1 MSTALLPHP
10 NQLNHMHIAL
20 LRQRVS
26 GPGGAEATLKN
37 LAWGLVA
44 AGHRVT
50 VYGAGADAD
59 GARALGPQVEFV
71 PVPVWSGKT
80 GRLLSYALNTRRLLS
95 QAQVDVV
102 FSLERTLG
110 PQVYRAG
117 DGCHR
122 EWLARRAPFLSPGR
136 RLLQNLSPFHVTMLW
151 LEQRLF
157 TDPKLSRVIANSR
170 QVQAE
175 IIRHYGVDPGIV
187 RVVYNGLDH
196 RVFRPLAE
204 AERRQ
209 LRQRLGA
216 SNEGEIILF
225 VGSGFARKGLAYLLE
240 AFSCLKD
247 ERTKLWVVGKGRVG
261 GFQRLAQKLGVAQWV
276 RFWGPQ
282 AEVAPFYQAAS
293 LLALPT
299 LYDPCSNVVLEAL
312 GCGCPVLTTAANGA
326 AEFITPGE
334 NGEIMARPDE
344 ISVWAKALKD
354 WLDRNRDPGMG
365 QAARE
370 AVAHLSWETTVSQTL
385 EVLQEA
391 AASRRYAS
399 PLL

>member
-1 MSTALLPHP
+1 
-10 NQLNHMHIAL
+10 MHIAL

-37 LAWGLVA
+37 LAQGLVA

-50 VYGAGADAD
+50 VYGAGAGSD
-59 GARALGPQVEFV
+59 GARTLGPQVEFV

-110 PQVYRAG
+110 PHVYRAG

-136 RLLQNLSPFHVTMLW
+136 RLIQNLSPFHRVMLW
-151 LEQRLF
+151 MEKQLF
-157 TDPKLSRVIANSR
+157 THPELKRVIANSR
-170 QVQAE
+170 QVQEE
-175 IIRHYGVDPGIV
+175 IIRHYGVDPDMV

-204 AERRQ
+204 TERRN
-209 LRQRLGA
+209 LRQRLEA
-216 SNEGEIILF
+216 PKEGGIMLF
-225 VGSGFARKGLAYLLE
+225 AGSGFARKGLTYLLE
-240 AFSCLKD
+240 ACSRLKD
-247 ERTKLWVVGKGRVG
+247 EGQQLWVVGKGRVG
-261 GFQRLAQKLGVAQWV
+261 GYQTLAQKLGVAKRV

-282 AEVAPFYQAAS
+282 AEVAPFYQVAT

-299 LYDPCSNVVLEAL
+299 LYDPCSNVVIEAL

-334 NGEIMARPDE
+334 NGDIIARPDE
-344 ISVWAKALKD
+344 ISIWAQALRD
-354 WLDRNRDPGMG
+354 WLDRGRDPGVG

-370 AVAHLSWETTVSQTL
+370 AVAHLSWKATVSQTL

-391 AASRRYAS
+391 AMSRRYAS